1 MTHIETGIK
10 FVVTDNRCDV
20 NLNLLTS
27 STQAR
32 KGLLPAK
39 MEVAKLST
47 KALQPEADCDKLEHI
62 ETASQAKLN
71 PDLGTEQVWPEYWTG
86 RF

>member
-10 FVVTDNRCDV
+10 FVVTDNRWDV

-32 KGLLPAK
+32 KGSLPAT

-47 KALQPEADCDKLEHI
+47 KALQPEAD
-62 ETASQAKLN
+62 
-71 PDLGTEQVWPEYWTG
+71 
-86 RF
+86 